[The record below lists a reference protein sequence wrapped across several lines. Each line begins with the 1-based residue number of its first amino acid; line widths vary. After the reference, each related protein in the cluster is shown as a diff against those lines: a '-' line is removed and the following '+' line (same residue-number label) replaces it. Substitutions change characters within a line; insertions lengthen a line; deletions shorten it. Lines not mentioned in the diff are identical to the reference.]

1 MYKYKNNNISV
12 TYLQK
17 DSLNRNRRQG
27 KSNYYRISKGNKMKN
42 LRKDKRKVMFPKKGE
57 QQPVSVPEGSSNQ
70 LPLAKRCSP
79 WLNWHI

>member
-57 QQPVSVPEGSSNQ
+57 QQPVSVLKAHLTNCP
-70 LPLAKRCSP
+70 
-79 WLNWHI
+79 